1 MAADSEKSEVDAYSH
16 EKEQIDE
23 IKAWWKENWLFIVGG
38 IGIAIASVWGWR
50 AWEAHELRVA
60 EMASS
65 QYEEMGIQ
73 LAAGNT
79 ERADAILVELKQEFG
94 GTVYAALAALKQ
106 AEMAVAAKDHATAAS
121 ELRWVMESGID
132 RELQLLARVRLA
144 RVLLVDG
151 DVDGALTISRVSKSG
166 RFQSVLDEVRG
177 DAYFLQGDKD
187 AARTAYESALAN
199 LSDGAGDAR
208 LIQRKLDNLSMPA
221 AVLDTSTDEQVS
233 E

>member
-1 MAADSEKSEVDAYSH
+1 MDAYSH

-23 IKAWWKENWLFIVGG
+23 IKAWWSENWLFIVGG

-60 EMASS
+60 EAASS
-65 QYEEMGIQ
+65 QYEEMNIQ
-73 LAAGNT
+73 LAAGNAD
-79 ERADAILVELKQEFG
+79 RADAIHAELKQEFG

-106 AEMAVAAKDHATAAS
+106 AEVAIAAKEDYTTAAN

-144 RVLLVDG
+144 RVLLADG
-151 DVDGALTISRVSKSG
+151 DIDGALAASEVSNSG

-177 DAYFLQGDKD
+177 DAHYLNGDRE

-199 LSDGAGDAR
+199 LSDDGGDPR
-208 LIQRKLDNLSMPA
+208 LLQRKIDNLPMST
-221 AVLDTSTDEQVS
+221 AVLDTATEDKVS

>member
-1 MAADSEKSEVDAYSH
+1 MDAYSH

-23 IKAWWKENWLFIVGG
+23 IKAWWSENWVFIVGG
-38 IGIAIASVWGWR
+38 ISIAIASVWGWR

-60 EMASS
+60 EAASS
-65 QYEEMGIQ
+65 QYEEMNLQ

-79 ERADAILVELKQEFG
+79 DRADALHAELKEEFG

-106 AEMAVAAKDHATAAS
+106 AEMAVATKDYTAAAN

-144 RVLLVDG
+144 RVLLADG
-151 DVDGALTISRVSKSG
+151 DIDGALAVSQAPNSG
-166 RFQSVLDEVRG
+166 RFQSVLEEVRG
-177 DAYFLQGDKD
+177 DAHYLNGDKE
-187 AARTAYESALAN
+187 AARTAYESALAS
-199 LSDGAGDAR
+199 LSDNAGDPR
-208 LIQRKLDNLSMPA
+208 LLQRKIDNLSMSA
-221 AVLDTSTDEQVS
+221 AVLDRSTEEQVS

>member
-1 MAADSEKSEVDAYSH
+1 MDAYSH

-23 IKAWWKENWLFIVGG
+23 IKAWWSENWLFIVGG

-60 EMASS
+60 EAASS
-65 QYEEMGIQ
+65 QYEEMNIQ
-73 LAAGNT
+73 LTAGNT
-79 ERADAILVELKQEFG
+79 DRADVIHAELKQEFG
-94 GTVYAALAALKQ
+94 STVYAALATLKQ
-106 AEMAVAAKDHATAAS
+106 AEMAVVTKDYTAAAN

-132 RELQLLARVRLA
+132 RELQLLARARLA
-144 RVLLVDG
+144 RVLLAEG
-151 DVDGALTISRVSKSG
+151 DIEGALAVSEASNSG

-177 DAYFLQGDKD
+177 DAHYLNGDRE

-199 LSDGAGDAR
+199 LSDDAGDPR
-208 LIQRKLDNLSMPA
+208 LIQRKIDNLSMPA
-221 AVLDTSTDEQVS
+221 AALDTSSDEQVA

>member
-1 MAADSEKSEVDAYSH
+1 VDAYSH

-23 IKAWWKENWLFIVGG
+23 IKAWWSENWLFIVGG

-60 EMASS
+60 EAASS
-65 QYEEMGIQ
+65 QYEEMNIQ
-73 LAAGNT
+73 LTAGNT
-79 ERADAILVELKQEFG
+79 DRADVIHAELKQEFG
-94 GTVYAALAALKQ
+94 STVYAALATLKQ
-106 AEMAVAAKDHATAAS
+106 AEMAVVTKDYTAAAN

-132 RELQLLARVRLA
+132 RELQLLARARLA
-144 RVLLVDG
+144 RVLLAEG
-151 DVDGALTISRVSKSG
+151 DIEGALAVSEASNSG

-177 DAYFLQGDKD
+177 DAHYLNGDRE

-199 LSDGAGDAR
+199 LSDDAGDPR
-208 LIQRKLDNLSMPA
+208 LIQRKIDNLSMPA
-221 AVLDTSTDEQVS
+221 AALDTSSDEQVA